1 MQSYS
6 LMCNF
11 AHIIRINISKTMA
24 RQFSKRYLI
33 LAAVCVIALVGL
45 TYYYFSHHSQDVA
58 SPNTSM
64 WTKTTTTTL
73 WP

>member
-33 LAAVCVIALVGL
+33 LAAVCVIALLGL
-45 TYYYFSHHSQDVA
+45 TYYYFF
-58 SPNTSM
+58 T
-64 WTKTTTTTL
+64 
-73 WP
+73 